1 MNSLGLA
8 IAKKVIDRLDGTIEI
23 SSEKGHGTTVRMTI
37 PFKPGEPDEGIIVEC
52 AMDGQE
58 AVDKFANT
66 APGYYDAQ
74 SEWLGYDPQDPGYAK
89 RGFAEYTD
97 HSHECQRF
105 YRGYDQQPDCRNEP
119 ASDQAAYTGKAFS
132 GA

>member
-37 PFKPGEPDEGIIVEC
+37 PFKPGEPD
-52 AMDGQE
+52 
-58 AVDKFANT
+58 
-66 APGYYDAQ
+66 DAQ
-74 SEWLGYDPQDPGYAK
+74 SEWLGYDPQDPVYAK

-119 ASDQAAYTGKAFS
+119 ASDQAAYTGKVFI